1 MVRSTKSKLAPG
13 SPDSRPVLIV
23 RADADPTMGA
33 GHIMRTLALAQAW
46 QYEGGTAVFAVAGLP
61 GAIADRLAAEG
72 VETVPLSV
80 PRGSPEDGRAVL
92 RLARA
97 RGADWV
103 VVDGYHFEADYHCAL
118 RDAGLRVL
126 LMDDGG
132 GHSSYCPTFVLN
144 QNPQAGPEMYRGRQP
159 ETELL
164 LGTRFA
170 LLRREFWKWR
180 RWERRIPDIATK
192 VLVTFGGG
200 DSRNGIEKAVR
211 ALGMMLPGG
220 GLECVV
226 AVGAMSPRSAAL
238 KATADALGMSVEV
251 HDGVSDMAELMAWA
265 EIAVGA
271 AGSTSLEL
279 AFMGLPA
286 LLVVT
291 ADNQRPLAEC
301 LSNYGSAVDLG
312 RSEALDEAELARR
325 VQALAE
331 SRTTRESMTSAGRHL
346 VDGYGASRVVQR
358 LRGDKVRLRDAT
370 AGDAELLWRWANE
383 PQTRANSF
391 SPHVIGWS
399 DHVSWLDQHL
409 NSSSSRLLVA
419 VDSNDIAVGQARLD
433 ADGQGAILS
442 ISVDKELRH
451 QGFGLAIIQLVL
463 REAVRSPGVAWVDAL
478 IKPENEAS
486 LRVFSRAGFVTAP
499 RSAAERGVEYLRYRW
514 RPDDLQ
520 SDPER

>member
-1 MVRSTKSKLAPG
+1 
-13 SPDSRPVLIV
+13 
-23 RADADPTMGA
+23 
-33 GHIMRTLALAQAW
+33 
-46 QYEGGTAVFAVAGLP
+46 
-61 GAIADRLAAEG
+61 
-72 VETVPLSV
+72 
-80 PRGSPEDGRAVL
+80 
-92 RLARA
+92 
-97 RGADWV
+97 
-103 VVDGYHFEADYHCAL
+103 
-118 RDAGLRVL
+118 
-126 LMDDGG
+126 
-132 GHSSYCPTFVLN
+132 
-144 QNPQAGPEMYRGRQP
+144 
-159 ETELL
+159 
-164 LGTRFA
+164 
-170 LLRREFWKWR
+170 
-180 RWERRIPDIATK
+180 
-192 VLVTFGGG
+192 
-200 DSRNGIEKAVR
+200 
-211 ALGMMLPGG
+211 
-220 GLECVV
+220 
-226 AVGAMSPRSAAL
+226 
-238 KATADALGMSVEV
+238 
-251 HDGVSDMAELMAWA
+251 MAELMAWA

-312 RSEALDEAELARR
+312 RSEALDETELARR

-499 RSAAERGVEYLRYRW
+499 RSAAEGGVEYLRYRW
-514 RPDDLQ
+514 RPSNFQ